1 MSRGD
6 KPRVQRKG
14 QPQGLGRPIVDIVR
28 PPPSNVTTASAV
40 EAVVA
45 TVIAEMSPHLLEESR
60 NIRDVLER
68 EIAEL
73 GGDSQLLE
81 LLGAS
86 IEGNVDTVFHVL
98 QHGITADHLHAPSAA
113 MEYARR
119 LAQHAIPVTALVRA
133 YRLGQTTLLD
143 RIFAR
148 LETSHIDPV
157 LGLQVSHHIVSI
169 SSAYIDWISEQVVTA
184 YQVEHERWIAN
195 RNNVR
200 ATRIRDLLSNS
211 GSTDDN
217 QASQAIG
224 YQLDR
229 HHCAAILWMDKPR
242 SDRDGLPVLEQ
253 LARRMCETLDENP
266 TPLFVAAD
274 NLTAWVWI
282 PTGRGAGRLDVN
294 NVHQL
299 VDDRFGGAHV
309 ALGTTEFGS
318 AGFRTSH
325 LHAQQTRSMAVLA
338 AAGDRIVTSYE
349 DPGLAFSAL
358 ASADLTSARQLIRNT
373 LGPLAD
379 DTDAARRLRETLRA
393 FFDHQSSHK
402 ATAQTLHLHYNTVK
416 YRVKS
421 AEQMLGHPIAGHRFD
436 IEQALV
442 LQSWLGSATDSTRA
456 E

>member
-1 MSRGD
+1 M
-6 KPRVQRKG
+6 
-14 QPQGLGRPIVDIVR
+14 QPPLI
-28 PPPSNVTTASAV
+28 NVHAESAV

-45 TVIAEMSPHLLEESR
+45 SVIAEMSAHLVEESR
-60 NIRDVLER
+60 NIRAVLER

-73 GGDSQLLE
+73 GEDSQLLE

-148 LETSHIDPV
+148 LQASSIDPI
-157 LGLQVSHHIVSI
+157 LGLKVSHHIVSI
-169 SSAYIDWISEQVVTA
+169 SSVYIDWISEQVVTA
-184 YQVEHERWIAN
+184 YQVEHERWLAN

-200 ATRIRDLLSNS
+200 ATRIRELLSNS

-229 HHCAAILWMDKPR
+229 HHCAAILWMDTPE
-242 SDRDGLPVLEQ
+242 SEHDGLPALEQ
-253 LARRMCETLDENP
+253 LAHRMCETLDENP

-282 PTGRGAGRLDVN
+282 PTGRGAGRLDANSVR
-294 NVHQL
+294 QL
-299 VDDRFGGAHV
+299 IDDRSGCAHV

-318 AGFRTSH
+318 TGFRTSH
-325 LHAQQTRSMAVLA
+325 LHAQQTRSMALLA
-338 AAGDRIVTSYE
+338 APGDRIVTSYE

-358 ASADLTSARQLIRNT
+358 ASADLARSRQLIRDT

-379 DTDAARRLRETLRA
+379 DTDLARRLRETLRA

-436 IEQALV
+436 IEQALG
-442 LQSWLGSATDSTRA
+442 LQSWLGSATDSPRA